1 MYVRTYVRT
10 YVCMYVCMF
19 VCSVDIT
26 SKMLFMYSNCGNTHT
41 HICMGFQ
48 VLLPAYWWPARQLV
62 QLDFRSLGFGRLSSI
77 ERNETAAGKMEY
89 EYLQVMR
96 RRSGQ
101 LYLEVLSMAAITPL
115 GFDFR

>member
-1 MYVRTYVRT
+1 
-10 YVCMYVCMF
+10 
-19 VCSVDIT
+19 
-26 SKMLFMYSNCGNTHT
+26 
-41 HICMGFQ
+41 MGVQ

-62 QLDFRSLGFGRLSSI
+62 QLDFRSLGFGRWSSI